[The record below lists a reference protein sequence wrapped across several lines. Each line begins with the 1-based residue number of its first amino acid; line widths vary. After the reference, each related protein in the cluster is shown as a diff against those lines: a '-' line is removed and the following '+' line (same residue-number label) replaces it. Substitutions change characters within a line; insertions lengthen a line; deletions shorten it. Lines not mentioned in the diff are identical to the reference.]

1 MGTASAIARRLV
13 IYLAILIALIVVTF
27 VVYAVTPVEPAQ
39 FLVDYQHSSAAQIAA
54 ARHLLGVDRPLATQ
68 IAHYLGALVHGDF
81 GSSWQGA
88 SIHQGKLIA
97 GPAVWP
103 QLDDALAVT
112 ASTTLG
118 GACVLALVA
127 LPLGIAAA
135 RKPKSMANRF
145 GTFVALAGISTHPLL
160 IALLL
165 RLFVTD
171 RAHLLPGTGYC
182 PLHALPHTTCRGP
195 QDWARHLV
203 LPWATFAICFLP
215 SYFRMIRN
223 HMEDALSQD
232 FVRTAEAK
240 GAGAWRIA
248 LRHALPNAIPATLTL
263 VALDIGTVVGV
274 TIFID
279 SVFGLSGLGITS
291 VRALSGSSFDRPLI
305 LGTVIVVAAVIFVLN
320 LALETVHRVLD
331 PRLR

>member
-1 MGTASAIARRLV
+1 VASASSIARRLV
-13 IYLAILIALIVVTF
+13 IYVAILIALIVVTF

-39 FLVDYQHSSAAQIAA
+39 FLVDYQHSSPAQIAA

-68 IAHYLGALVHGDF
+68 IKDYFGALVHGDL

-88 SIHQGKLIA
+88 SIHNGKLVP

-103 QLDDALAVT
+103 QLRYALAVT

-118 GACVLALVA
+118 GACLLALVA

-135 RKPKSMANRF
+135 RRPKSTTNRL
-145 GTFVALAGISTHPLL
+145 GTFVTLAGISAHPLL

-165 RLFVTD
+165 KLFVTD

-182 PLHALPHTTCRGP
+182 PLRAVPHTTCQGP
-195 QDWARHLV
+195 QDWASHLI
-203 LPWATFAICFLP
+203 LPWVTFAICFLP

-232 FVRTAEAK
+232 YVRTAEAK
-240 GAGAWRIA
+240 GAGAWRVT

-305 LGTVIVVAAVIFVLN
+305 LGTVIVVATVIFLLN
-320 LALETVHRVLD
+320 LALEALHRVLD